1 MAKRSVIIPTMNE
14 ATRIAQVI
22 ARVRQMDATA
32 EIIVVDNGSRDGTAA
47 IARRLHCR
55 VHTFERP
62 LGHDVGRAVG
72 AALAKGEVCL
82 FLDGDMVLEVADMRA
97 LVQAVESGVDVAL
110 NGYLGK
116 VEKNPVHNVVLAK
129 HAFQAFIGQPAQ
141 KGVSLTTIPHA
152 LSRRAIE
159 VIGYASLM
167 VPPVALA
174 MAVHKGLRVEAVRW
188 INVGALNPRKRAK
201 VAGKDPLEGVILGDH
216 LEALAAWLDVHGDRG
231 GFPDGIR
238 RREAVSADVSR

>member
-1 MAKRSVIIPTMNE
+1 MGKRSVIIPTHNE
-14 ATRIAQVI
+14 AKRISQIV

-32 EIIVVDNGSRDGTAA
+32 EIVVVDNGSRDGTAA
-47 IARRLHCR
+47 IARQLRCR
-55 VHTFERP
+55 VKRFEHP

-72 AALAKGEVCL
+72 AALAAGDVCL
-82 FLDGDMVLEVADMRA
+82 FLDGDMVLEVVDMRA
-97 LVQAVESGVDVAL
+97 FVEAIESGVDVAL

-129 HAFQAFIGQPAQ
+129 HAFQAFVGQAHR

-152 LSRRAIE
+152 LSRKAIE
-159 VIGYASLM
+159 TIGYASLM
-167 VPPVALA
+167 VPPLALA
-174 MAVHKGLRVEAVRW
+174 MAYEKGLRVEAVRS
-188 INVGALNPRKRAK
+188 IDVGALNPKKRVK

-216 LEALAAWLDVHGDRG
+216 LEALAAWLDVHGERG

-238 RREAVSADVSR
+238 RRAAVSEDVSG